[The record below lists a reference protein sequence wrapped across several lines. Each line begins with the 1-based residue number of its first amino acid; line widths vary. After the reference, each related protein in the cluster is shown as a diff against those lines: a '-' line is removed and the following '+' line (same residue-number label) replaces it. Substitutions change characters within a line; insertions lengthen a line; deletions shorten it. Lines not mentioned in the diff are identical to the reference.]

1 MKFPDSTYFNRKLP
15 KQRFYENL
23 TISAATKKSFVD
35 QIKSIYWENKIS
47 ADTINIAAE
56 NKVTEIEIF
65 RINLNQD
72 TIDESVLRLLDKGIP
87 YPIIFIL
94 QYNGKSKLCVAY
106 KEISSTGECHI
117 VSQYYHTEWDLESN
131 IELEISGL
139 SIESVYHGFIRQ
151 IAGDRISENS
161 SNIKYDIEISKQ
173 KDKLVIEIERAEKW
187 HGRKN
192 SPRKNL
198 NLLIGLRN

>member
-94 QYNGKSKLCVAY
+94 P
-106 KEISSTGECHI
+106 I
-117 VSQYYHTEWDLESN
+117 
-131 IELEISGL
+131 
-139 SIESVYHGFIRQ
+139 
-151 IAGDRISENS
+151 
-161 SNIKYDIEISKQ
+161 
-173 KDKLVIEIERAEKW
+173 
-187 HGRKN
+187 
-192 SPRKNL
+192 
-198 NLLIGLRN
+198 

>member
-1 MKFPDSTYFNRKLP
+1 MNMKFPDSTYFNRKLP

-23 TISAATKKSFVD
+23 TVSAATKKSFVD

-56 NKVTEIEIF
+56 NTITEIEIF

-94 QYNGKSKLCVAY
+94 QYNRQFSATTDNRLSAGNRDPAS
-106 KEISSTGECHI
+106 HF
-117 VSQYYHTEWDLESN
+117 SQFFHYLKA
-131 IELEISGL
+131 
-139 SIESVYHGFIRQ
+139 FF
-151 IAGDRISENS
+151 
-161 SNIKYDIEISKQ
+161 
-173 KDKLVIEIERAEKW
+173 
-187 HGRKN
+187 KN
-192 SPRKNL
+192 PFFDPAFS
-198 NLLIGLRN
+198 RNCKKHRHQN